1 MGTAISV
8 QDIVQCITNGF
19 CMGGVY
25 ILIGL
30 GLTLILSIMNIL
42 QFAHGEI
49 YMLGAFTVYFLCV
62 MHGVDLYLSV
72 FISMLTTAVIGLI
85 IERILLRP
93 LKGVFLSYVC
103 VTTGLSLILQT
114 VILLAFS
121 KGVKQLPSL
130 WRGTFDVAGI
140 MISRERVVAIVLA
153 LCLTLALYTF
163 LKQTKYGLAMTA
175 SAQNREGALMQ
186 GINPNVMSA
195 LAMAIGSG
203 LAAVGGAL
211 GAGIIA
217 PGLDPYMG
225 GAAFMKGI
233 TLIVIGGMGSIPGTV
248 VGGLILGISESVLA
262 LFFGSQ
268 MGIILPLI
276 LVIAFLIFRPKG
288 LFGHD

>member
-1 MGTAISV
+1 METAISG
-8 QDIVQCITNGF
+8 QDVLQCVLNGL
-19 CMGGVY
+19 CMGGTY

-62 MHGVDLYLSV
+62 MNSVNLYLSV
-72 FISMLTTAVIGLI
+72 FISMLTTAFFGLI

-93 LKGVFLSYVC
+93 LKGVFMSYVC

-114 VILLAFS
+114 AVLISFT
-121 KGVKQLPSL
+121 KGTKQLPSL
-130 WRGTFDVAGI
+130 LPGSFEVGGLF
-140 MISRERVVAIVLA
+140 ISRERVVAIVIA
-153 LCLTLALYTF
+153 LLLTLALYTF
-163 LKQTKYGLAMTA
+163 LKRTKYGLAMIA

-195 LAMAIGSG
+195 MVVAIGSG

-211 GAGIIA
+211 GGSIFN
-217 PGLDPYMG
+217 LDPYMG
-225 GAAFMKGI
+225 GLALTKGI
-233 TLIVIGGMGSIPGTV
+233 TLIVIGGLGSIPGAV
-248 VGGLILGISESVLA
+248 VGGLILGVLESVLA
-262 LFFGSQ
+262 LYFGSQ

-288 LFGHD
+288 LFGHE

>member
-1 MGTAISV
+1 MGTAISA
-8 QDIVQCITNGF
+8 QDIVQCIMNGF
-19 CMGGVY
+19 CMGGTY

-62 MHGVDLYLSV
+62 MHGVNLYVAV
-72 FISMLTTAVIGLI
+72 FISMLTTALIGLV

-93 LKGVFLSYVC
+93 LKGKFLSYVC
-103 VTTGLSLILQT
+103 VTTGLGLILQT
-114 VILLAFS
+114 VVMLLFS

-130 WRGTFDVAGI
+130 WKGTFEVGG
-140 MISRERVVAIVLA
+140 MFVSMERVVAVVIA
-153 LCLTLALYTF
+153 LCLTLALYLF
-163 LKQTKYGLAMTA
+163 LKRTKYGLAMTA
-175 SAQNREGALMQ
+175 SAQHREGALMQ

-195 LAMAIGSG
+195 LIMAIGSG
-203 LAAVGGAL
+203 LAAIGGAL
-211 GAGIIA
+211 GGSIFN
-217 PGLDPYMG
+217 LDPYMG
-225 GAAFMKGI
+225 GLAFMKGI
-233 TLIVIGGMGSIPGTV
+233 TLIVIGGMGSLPGTV
-248 VGGLILGISESVLA
+248 MGGLILGVSESVLA

>member
-1 MGTAISV
+1 
-8 QDIVQCITNGF
+8 
-19 CMGGVY
+19 
-25 ILIGL
+25 
-30 GLTLILSIMNIL
+30 
-42 QFAHGEI
+42 
-49 YMLGAFTVYFLCV
+49 MLGAFTVYFFCV
-62 MHGVDLYLSV
+62 MHGVNLYLSV
-72 FISMLTTAVIGLI
+72 FISMLTTPIIGLI

-114 VILLAFS
+114 VVMLLFS

-130 WRGTFDVAGI
+130 WRGPFDVAGI
-140 MISRERVVAIVLA
+140 FVSKERFVAIVIA
-153 LCLTLALYTF
+153 LCLTLALYLF

-195 LAMAIGSG
+195 MVVAIGSG

-211 GAGIIA
+211 GGSIFN
-217 PGLDPYMG
+217 LDPYMG
-225 GAAFMKGI
+225 GLAFMKGI
-233 TLIVIGGMGSIPGTV
+233 TLIVIGGLGSITGAV
-248 VGGLILGISESVLA
+248 VGGLILGVSESVLA

-276 LVIAFLIFRPKG
+276 LVIAFLIFRPRG

>member
-1 MGTAISV
+1 MGTAISG
-8 QDIVQCITNGF
+8 QDVVQCIMNGL
-19 CMGGVY
+19 CMGGTY

-62 MHGVDLYLSV
+62 LNGVNLYVSV
-72 FISMLTTAVIGLI
+72 LISMFTTAVVGLI
-85 IERILLRP
+85 IERVLLRP
-93 LKGVFLSYVC
+93 MKGVFMSYVC

-114 VILLAFS
+114 VVVLSFS
-121 KGVKQLPSL
+121 KGTKQLPSL
-130 WRGTFDVAGI
+130 WPGTFNVSG
-140 MISRERVVAIVLA
+140 MFISKERVVAIVIA
-153 LCLTLALYTF
+153 LCLTFALYLF
-163 LKQTKYGLAMTA
+163 IKRTKYGLAMIA

-195 LAMAIGSG
+195 MVVAIGSG

-211 GAGIIA
+211 GGSIFN
-217 PGLDPYMG
+217 LDPYMG
-225 GAAFMKGI
+225 GLAFMKGI
-233 TLIVIGGMGSIPGTV
+233 TLIVIGGLGSIPGAV
-248 VGGLILGISESVLA
+248 VGGLILGVCESVLA

-268 MGIILPLI
+268 MGIIFPLI

>member
-1 MGTAISV
+1 MGVTISWPDVV
-8 QDIVQCITNGF
+8 QTIINGL
-19 CMGGVY
+19 CMGGMY
-25 ILIGL
+25 ILIGM
-30 GLTLILSIMNIL
+30 GLTIILSIMSIL
-42 QFAHGEI
+42 QFAHGEV

-62 MHGVDLYLSV
+62 LHGVNLYLSV
-72 FISMLTTAVIGLI
+72 AISMVTTAIIGLL

-93 LKGVFLSYVC
+93 LKGEFMSYVC

-114 VILLAFS
+114 AVLLGFT
-121 KGVKQLPSL
+121 KGTKQLPSL
-130 WRGTFDVAGI
+130 WKGPFDVYGI
-140 MISRERVVAIVLA
+140 FISRERVVAIVIA

-195 LAMAIGSG
+195 MAVAIGSG

-211 GAGIIA
+211 GGSIFN
-217 PGLDPYMG
+217 LDPYMG
-225 GAAFMKGI
+225 GLAFLKGI
-233 TLIVIGGMGSIPGTV
+233 TLIVIGGLGSIPGTV
-248 VGGLILGISESVLA
+248 VGGLILGILESVLA
-262 LFFGSQ
+262 LYFGSQ

-288 LFGHD
+288 LFGHE

>member
-1 MGTAISV
+1 MGTAISG
-8 QDIVQCITNGF
+8 QDIVQCILNGF
-19 CMGGVY
+19 CIGGTY

-30 GLTLILSIMNIL
+30 GLTLILSIMSIL

-49 YMLGAFTVYFLCV
+49 YMLGAFTVYFLCI
-62 MHGVDLYLSV
+62 MHGVNLYVSV

-114 VILLAFS
+114 VVVLTFS
-121 KGVKQLPSL
+121 KGTKQLPSL
-130 WRGTFDVAGI
+130 WPATFNVAGI
-140 MISRERVVAIVLA
+140 LLSKERFAAIAIAV
-153 LCLTLALYTF
+153 CLTLALYLF
-163 LKQTKYGLAMTA
+163 LKRTKYGLAMTA
-175 SAQNREGALMQ
+175 SAQNHEGALMQ

-195 LAMAIGSG
+195 MVVAIGSG

-211 GAGIIA
+211 GGSIFN
-217 PGLDPYMG
+217 LDPYMG
-225 GAAFMKGI
+225 GLAFMKGI
-233 TLIVIGGMGSIPGTV
+233 TLIVIGGLGSIPGAV
-248 VGGLILGISESVLA
+248 MGGLILGVSEALVT

-268 MGIILPLI
+268 MGIIIPLI

>member
-1 MGTAISV
+1 MTAISG
-8 QDIVQCITNGF
+8 QDVLQCILNGL
-19 CMGGVY
+19 CMGGTY

-49 YMLGAFTVYFLCV
+49 YMLGAFTVYLLCV
-62 MHGVDLYLSV
+62 LNGVNLYLSV
-72 FISMLTTAVIGLI
+72 FISMLTTAAVGLI

-93 LKGVFLSYVC
+93 LKGVFMSYVC

-114 VILLAFS
+114 SVLISFT
-121 KGVKQLPSL
+121 KGTKQLPSL
-130 WRGTFDVAGI
+130 WPGTFE
-140 MISRERVVAIVLA
+140 ISGLFITKERLAAIIIA
-153 LCLTLALYTF
+153 LLLTLALYAF
-163 LKQTKYGLAMTA
+163 LKKTKYGMAMTA

-195 LAMAIGSG
+195 MVVAIGSG

-211 GAGIIA
+211 GGSIFN
-217 PGLDPYMG
+217 LDPYMG
-225 GAAFMKGI
+225 GLAFTKGI
-233 TLIVIGGMGSIPGTV
+233 TLIVIGGLGSIPGAV
-248 VGGLILGISESVLA
+248 FGGLILGVLESVLA

>member
-1 MGTAISV
+1 MGIAISG
-8 QDIVQCITNGF
+8 QDVVQCIMNGF
-19 CMGGVY
+19 CMGGTY

-30 GLTLILSIMNIL
+30 GLTLILGIMNIL
-42 QFAHGEI
+42 QFAHGEV

-62 MHGVDLYLSV
+62 MHGVNLYLAV
-72 FISMLTTAVIGLI
+72 FISMLSTAGIGLI
-85 IERILLRP
+85 LERSLLRP
-93 LKGVFLSYVC
+93 LKGKFMSYVC

-114 VILLAFS
+114 VVMLLFS

-130 WRGTFDVAGI
+130 WSGVFDVGG
-140 MISRERVVAIVLA
+140 MFLPRERFIGIVIA
-153 LCLTLALYTF
+153 LCLTSALYLF
-163 LKQTKYGLAMTA
+163 LKGTKYGLAMTA
-175 SAQNREGALMQ
+175 SAQNSEGALMQ

-211 GAGIIA
+211 GGSIFN
-217 PGLDPYMG
+217 LDPYMG
-225 GAAFMKGI
+225 GLAFMKGI

-248 VGGLILGISESVLA
+248 VGGLILGVSESVLA